1 MRNAAFVNKQKFHAI
16 ALETYVSARMGDC
29 TVNVS
34 SHGFTEPDQD
44 SYIVRKGRRRRLL
57 AHRNPFSFRKPNN
70 DISHSQRF
78 PGTLVA
84 EGHTR
89 RGLDFFLAGG
99 DPGRFVIE
107 TAQRGAKESFQQVPN

>member
-1 MRNAAFVNKQKFHAI
+1 MF
-16 ALETYVSARMGDC
+16 LPM
-29 TVNVS
+29 
-34 SHGFTEPDQD
+34 D
-44 SYIVRKGRRRRLL
+44 SPNQTKTPTSFGKADAGRRRLL